1 MAVANKIRVIIVD
14 DVQET
19 RENIRRLLQ
28 FEPEIEVVGVAG
40 NGREGIE
47 VAKQVRPDVV
57 LMDINMPD
65 MDGIAATEAIRR
77 TVPFTQIVILSVQS
91 DPNYMRRAMLAGA
104 RDFLTKPPA
113 VDELTAAIRR
123 AGKMANDERSKSSVG
138 IGPPGTGPLGAS
150 AARAMQGR
158 VITVYSPK
166 GGTGATTLAVN
177 LAMALHN
184 EDTPTILV
192 DGDLQFGDVA
202 VVLNLQG
209 KNSLADLTQRAEE
222 LDFDFVTEVAISH
235 PGTGLKV
242 LAAPPRPEYA
252 EQVSGEQFSK
262 VISFLRGMFTYVI
275 IDTSSYLTDTTLAA
289 IEGSDMIVL
298 LVTQDIPAIKNARL
312 FMNLARD
319 LKVNPRRILF
329 TMNRFDRR
337 IGITPEKVG
346 ESFKHEVSVVIPYD
360 DRVVIPSINRGTP
373 FIISDKSKPVSRS
386 ILALAE
392 IVRQRGVELA
402 AQEAQQVH

>member
-1 MAVANKIRVIIVD
+1 
-14 DVQET
+14 
-19 RENIRRLLQ
+19 
-28 FEPEIEVVGVAG
+28 
-40 NGREGIE
+40 
-47 VAKQVRPDVV
+47 
-57 LMDINMPD
+57 
-65 MDGIAATEAIRR
+65 
-77 TVPFTQIVILSVQS
+77 
-91 DPNYMRRAMLAGA
+91 MRRAMLAGA

-123 AGKMANDERSKSSVG
+123 AGKMANDERSKSSAAV
-138 IGPPGTGPLGAS
+138 GPPGTGPLSTS
-150 AARAMQGR
+150 AARVVQGK

-184 EDTPTILV
+184 EETPTILV

-202 VVLNLQG
+202 VVLNMQG
-209 KNSLADLTQRAEE
+209 KNSLADLTQRADE
-222 LDFDFVTEVAISH
+222 LDFDVVTEVAISH
-235 PGTGLKV
+235 PGTGLKI
-242 LAAPPRPEYA
+242 LASPPRPEYA

-262 VISFLRGMFTYVI
+262 VISFLRRMFTYVI
-275 IDTSSYLTDTTLAA
+275 IDTSTYLTDTTLAA

-346 ESFKHEVSVVIPYD
+346 ESFKHEVAVVIPYD

-373 FIISDKSKPVSRS
+373 FIISDKSKPVSRAV
-386 ILALAE
+386 LALAE
-392 IVRQRGVELA
+392 IVRQRGVELMA
-402 AQEAQQVH
+402 EEVQQAR

>member
-1 MAVANKIRVIIVD
+1 MAAGNKIRVIIVD

-40 NGREGIE
+40 NGRDGID
-47 VAKQVRPDVV
+47 VTKQTRPDVV

-77 TVPFTQIVILSVQS
+77 TVPFTQIVILSVQN

-123 AGKMANDERSKSSVG
+123 AGKMANEERSKASSAG
-138 IGPPGTGPLGAS
+138 GPPGTGSSSSG
-150 AARAMQGR
+150 ARATQGR
-158 VITVYSPK
+158 MITVYSPK
-166 GGTGATTLAVN
+166 GGAGTTTVAVN

-184 EDTPTILV
+184 EETPTILV

-202 VVLNLQG
+202 VVLNMQG
-209 KNSLADLTQRAEE
+209 KNSLADLTQRADE
-222 LDFDFVTEVAISH
+222 LDFDVVNEVAITH
-235 PGTGLKV
+235 PGTGLKI

-252 EQVSGEQFSK
+252 EQVSGEQFIK
-262 VISFLRGMFTYVI
+262 VVNFLRRMFTYVI
-275 IDTSSYLTDTTLAA
+275 VDTSTYLTDTTLAA
-289 IEGSDMIVL
+289 IEGSDMVVL

-312 FMNLARD
+312 FMNLVRD
-319 LKVNPRRILF
+319 LKVSPRRILF

-337 IGITPEKVG
+337 IGITPEKIS
-346 ESFKHEVSVVIPYD
+346 ESFKHEIAVVIPYD
-360 DRVVIPSINRGTP
+360 DRVVIPSINRGMP
-373 FIISDKSKPVSRS
+373 FIISDKSKPVSRAVLS
-386 ILALAE
+386 LAE
-392 IVRQRGVELA
+392 LVRQRGAELMA
-402 AQEAQQVH
+402 EEVQQAR

>member
-1 MAVANKIRVIIVD
+1 
-14 DVQET
+14 
-19 RENIRRLLQ
+19 
-28 FEPEIEVVGVAG
+28 
-40 NGREGIE
+40 
-47 VAKQVRPDVV
+47 
-57 LMDINMPD
+57 
-65 MDGIAATEAIRR
+65 
-77 TVPFTQIVILSVQS
+77 
-91 DPNYMRRAMLAGA
+91 
-104 RDFLTKPPA
+104 

-123 AGKMANDERSKSSVG
+123 AGKMANDERSKSSSVA
-138 IGPPGTGPLGAS
+138 GPPGTGPLATS
-150 AARAMQGR
+150 AARVMQGK

-184 EDTPTILV
+184 EETPTILV

-202 VVLNLQG
+202 VVLNMQG

-222 LDFDFVTEVAISH
+222 LDFDVVTEVAISH
-235 PGTGLKV
+235 PGTGLKI
-242 LAAPPRPEYA
+242 LASPPRPEYA

-262 VISFLRGMFTYVI
+262 VIGFLRRMFTYVI
-275 IDTSSYLTDTTLAA
+275 IDTSTYLTDTTLAA

-346 ESFKHEVSVVIPYD
+346 ESFKHEVAVVIPYD

-373 FIISDKSKPVSRS
+373 FIVSDKSKPVSRAV
-386 ILALAE
+386 LALAE

-402 AQEAQQVH
+402 AEETQQAR

>member
-1 MAVANKIRVIIVD
+1 MDNSARAPRLYDISRTISPALAVWPGDTPFSFEHNLRR
-14 DVQET
+14 QE
-19 RENIRRLLQ
+19 
-28 FEPEIEVVGVAG
+28 
-40 NGREGIE
+40 
-47 VAKQVRPDVV
+47 
-57 LMDINMPD
+57 
-65 MDGIAATEAIRR
+65 
-77 TVPFTQIVILSVQS
+77 
-91 DPNYMRRAMLAGA
+91 
-104 RDFLTKPPA
+104 
-113 VDELTAAIRR
+113 
-123 AGKMANDERSKSSVG
+123 
-138 IGPPGTGPLGAS
+138 GAS
-150 AARAMQGR
+150 
-158 VITVYSPK
+158 
-166 GGTGATTLAVN
+166 VN
-177 LAMALHN
+177 L
-184 EDTPTILV
+184 TTIRLSPHTGSHADAPYHFV